1 MQAYCNENCIYFSIS
16 SSTGF
21 ASHEGSRITR
31 GGYTGSPPYKPAKI
45 PYSNKLKSKHSA
57 EHKVYNAFLK
67 NIKSLKPDLD
77 LASLEKYIPSMG
89 EVRTA
94 NDFSIYCGSTYY
106 LGSGLVLVLSA
117 LPNIFSFYNTSLM
130 FMPAYLVACLVIS
143 YYTMKLTQKLFFL
156 APASKNDLKLALI
169 ALKEAFRHARN
180 HKLQH

>member
-1 MQAYCNENCIYFSIS
+1 MQAYCDENCIYFSIS
-16 SSTGF
+16 TSTGF
-21 ASHEGSRITR
+21 AGHDGSRITR
-31 GGYTGSPPYKPAKI
+31 GAYIGSPPFKTAKF

-67 NIKSLKPDLD
+67 NLKKLSENLD
-77 LASLEKYIPSMG
+77 LVKLEKYLPSIKQI
-89 EVRTA
+89 RTA
-94 NDFSIYCGSTYY
+94 DDFSIYCGSTYY

-130 FMPAYLVACLVIS
+130 FMPAYLVACLVIT

-156 APASKNDLKLALI
+156 APASKTDLKLALI